1 MELEWRTFHA
11 HIWLWL
17 GIPENVYDDWHI
29 HHRKLSKWHRLQFI
43 IDFILYRCQRAAPVL
58 FHRKWTRYCFKGNS
72 NDSYLIHMYIHHIQ
86 FVSLIRHSNATHI
99 NRTTCTS
106 EFCVKLKVEWKL
118 TVNLKKKKWYPTI
131 NTASVFA
138 RFQHKHNQFPRFF
151 VLLFSR
157 SLWYKVINS

>member
-118 TVNLKKKKWYPTI
+118 TVNLKKKNDIQQSIQLLCLLAFNINTI
-131 NTASVFA
+131 NFLVFLFFSSLA
-138 RFQHKHNQFPRFF
+138 RFDIK
-151 VLLFSR
+151 
-157 SLWYKVINS
+157 